1 MKSHIKFLIAA
12 LAVTPLVACAPNQP
26 KEEVSVT
33 ATKDQLAVKDAVEIQ
48 GRVKSIDRKTR
59 TVVIKGAN
67 GNTLSIEA
75 GKDVVN
81 FNQIRLGDYVTLR
94 YYQAAALN
102 LKKVDNNG
110 VRKRVEFVTTSRAA
124 PGEKPSATV
133 TDNVEVIATVLAID
147 TKANTV
153 TIEGVK
159 RRIQLIVKDPALLQS
174 LKVGDQV
181 QATYTESVAVSVT
194 PYKPR

>member
-110 VRKRVEFVTTSRAA
+110 VRKRVEYVTTSRAA

-133 TDNVEVIATVLAID
+133 TDNVEVIATVVAID

-159 RRIQLIVKDPALLQS
+159 RRIQLVVKDPALLQS

-181 QATYTESVAVSVT
+181 QATYTESVAISVT

>member
-110 VRKRVEFVTTSRAA
+110 VRKRVEYVTTSRAA

-133 TDNVEVIATVLAID
+133 TDNVEVIATVVAID

-159 RRIQLIVKDPALLQS
+159 RRIQLVVKDPALLQS
-174 LKVGDQV
+174 LKVGDQIQV
-181 QATYTESVAVSVT
+181 TYTESVAVSVT

>member
-67 GNTLSIEA
+67 GNTLSIVA

-147 TKANTV
+147 PKANTV

>member
-110 VRKRVEFVTTSRAA
+110 VRKRVEYVTTSRAA
-124 PGEKPSATV
+124 PGEKPSAKV
-133 TDNVEVIATVLAID
+133 TDNVEVIATVVAID

-159 RRIQLIVKDPALLQS
+159 RRIQLVVKDPALLQS

-181 QATYTESVAVSVT
+181 QATYTESVAISVT

>member
-1 MKSHIKFLIAA
+1 MKTHIKVLIAA

-26 KEEVSVT
+26 KGEVSVT
-33 ATKDQLAVKDAVEIQ
+33 ATKDQLAVKNAIEIQ

-59 TVVIKGAN
+59 TVVIKGAD

-75 GKDVVN
+75 GKEVVN

-94 YYQAAALN
+94 YYQAAALD
-102 LKKVDNNG
+102 LKKVDNDG
-110 VRKRVEFVTTSRAA
+110 VRKRVEFVTASRAA
-124 PGEKPSATV
+124 PGDKPGAVV
-133 TDNVEVIATVLAID
+133 TDNVEIIATVVAVNP
-147 TKANTV
+147 KANTV
-153 TIEGVK
+153 TIQGVK
-159 RRIQLIVKDPALLQS
+159 RRIELVVNNPALIQS

-181 QATYTESVAVSVT
+181 QARYTESVAVEVT

>member
-1 MKSHIKFLIAA
+1 MKSHIKFLIVA
-12 LAVTPLVACAPNQP
+12 LAITPLVACAPNQP

-110 VRKRVEFVTTSRAA
+110 VRKRVEYVTTSRAA

-133 TDNVEVIATVLAID
+133 TDNVEVIATVVAID

-159 RRIQLIVKDPALLQS
+159 RRIQLVVKDPALLQS

>member
-26 KEEVSVT
+26 REEVSVT

-81 FNQIRLGDYVTLR
+81 FKQIRLGDYVTLR

-110 VRKRVEFVTTSRAA
+110 VRKRVEYVTTSRAA
-124 PGEKPSATV
+124 PGEKPSAKV
-133 TDNVEVIATVLAID
+133 TDNVEVIATVVAID
-147 TKANTV
+147 TKSNTV

-159 RRIQLIVKDPALLQS
+159 RRIQLVVKDPALLQS

>member
-1 MKSHIKFLIAA
+1 MKTHIKVLIAA

-33 ATKDQLAVKDAVEIQ
+33 ATKDQLAVKNAIEIQ

-59 TVVIKGAN
+59 TVVIKGAD

-75 GKDVVN
+75 GKEVVN

-94 YYQAAALN
+94 YYQAAALD
-102 LKKVDNNG
+102 LKKVDNDG
-110 VRKRVEFVTTSRAA
+110 VRKRVEFVTASRAA
-124 PGEKPSATV
+124 PGDKPGAVV
-133 TDNVEVIATVLAID
+133 TDNVEIIATVVAVNP
-147 TKANTV
+147 KANTV
-153 TIEGVK
+153 TIQGVK
-159 RRIQLIVKDPALLQS
+159 RRIELVVNNPALIQS

-181 QATYTESVAVSVT
+181 QARYTESVAVEVT

>member
-124 PGEKPSATV
+124 PGEKPGATV
-133 TDNVEVIATVLAID
+133 TDNVEVIATVVAID

-159 RRIQLIVKDPALLQS
+159 RRIQLVVKDPALLQS

-181 QATYTESVAVSVT
+181 QATYTESVAISVT

>member
-110 VRKRVEFVTTSRAA
+110 VRKRVEFVTASRAA

-133 TDNVEVIATVLAID
+133 TDNVEVIATVVAID
-147 TKANTV
+147 TKANTL

-159 RRIQLIVKDPALLQS
+159 RRIQLVVKDPALLQS

-181 QATYTESVAVSVT
+181 QATYTESVAISVT